1 MCEIVKKTC
10 EVIWKVLK
18 PEYVKAPSSEN
29 DWRAI
34 SKQFE
39 QLWNFPHCLGIS
51 LFVWIMQYQYLI
63 GATDGKHI
71 VIQAPQNAGSTFFN
85 YKGSHSIVLLAV
97 CDALYRQAKNQLGF

>member
-34 SKQFE
+34 
-39 QLWNFPHCLGIS
+39 CLGIS

-63 GATDGKHI
+63 GAIDGKTYC
-71 VIQAPQNAGSTFFN
+71 NSSSTKCWIYIF
-85 YKGSHSIVLLAV
+85 
-97 CDALYRQAKNQLGF
+97 QLQRLTLNCPISCV